1 MSRAF
6 LKNETADDP
15 VVIPP
20 RAPLPAG
27 VTNYVTPRGLAL
39 LRAELTDLEAERAR
53 VQSTAGDETER
64 IRQLAELNGR
74 IGLLNGRLASAKV
87 VDQNQQPDQD
97 GEPLV
102 RFGATVT
109 LRTRT
114 KPTPGSGPERRL
126 TIVGVDE
133 ADASHGRIAFTAP
146 IARAMQGKR
155 VGETVTLRTAR
166 GEDVLEVVA
175 IDYEA

>member
-15 VVIPP
+15 VVIPA
-20 RAPLPAG
+20 RAPLPPGA
-27 VTNYVTPRGLAL
+27 TNYVTPRGLAL
-39 LRAELTDLEAERAR
+39 LRAELAVLEAERAQVSVNAR
-53 VQSTAGDETER
+53 DETER
-64 IRQLAELNGR
+64 TRQLAELNGR
-74 IGLLNGRLASAKV
+74 LGLINGRIASAKV
-87 VDQNQQPDQD
+87 VDPAAQLPSQD
-97 GEPLV
+97 GEPLI

-114 KPTPGSGPERRL
+114 KPAKGTERRL

-133 ADASHGRIAFTAP
+133 ADASQGRIAFTAP

-166 GEDVLEVVA
+166 GEDVMDIMA

>member
-1 MSRAF
+1 MA
-6 LKNETADDP
+6 
-15 VVIPP
+15 
-20 RAPLPAG
+20 
-27 VTNYVTPRGLAL
+27 
-39 LRAELTDLEAERAR
+39 
-53 VQSTAGDETER
+53 
-64 IRQLAELNGR
+64 QL
-74 IGLLNGRLASAKV
+74 
-87 VDQNQQPDQD
+87 QDQD

-114 KPTPGSGPERRL
+114 KPAPGVGAERRL

-166 GEDVLEVVA
+166 GEDVMDIVA